1 MLLERLEI
9 GAALPA
15 CWVLELSSF
24 QIETMQGLDAEAA
37 TVLNVTDDH
46 LDRYAD
52 LRNMPPPRRQSSR
65 ARACVLA
72 REDARVAA
80 MALPGRRTIRFGT
93 TRRRRDADYGLADL
107 DGRAWLVRRR

>member
-1 MLLERLEI
+1 MI

-24 QIETMQGLDAEAA
+24 QIETMHALDPEAA

-52 LRNMPPPRRQSSR
+52 VDAYAATKAAIFQGRGVQ
-65 ARACVLA
+65 VLN

-80 MALPGRRTIRFGT
+80 MALPGRRTICFGT
-93 TRRRRDADYGLADL
+93 TPPRAHPRD
-107 DGRAWLVRRR
+107 